1 MRARSVCS
9 QLFEAKVFPNETERI
24 GRSIDEFRNGS
35 PSTMPCAGLDADE
48 RWPSPALATLE
59 PSRELVG
66 VSWYDPVVMVSCGDE
81 CCRVSCPRLEP
92 V

>member
-59 PSRELVG
+59 PSRKFVG

-81 CCRVSCPRLEP
+81 SCRITCPGLEP